1 MVKSSPDAP
10 ARRRSRVAPIDPP
23 LTHSLSLPLSPRT
36 PCARCAT
43 LRRGSFAFRGKE
55 RVYFFPKKN
64 AIHGTPVYRPCT
76 PSTRPII
83 QETNKLASRRPREK
97 HRAELR
103 VRRAAAMS
111 RFGTGLARRLA
122 FGVSSSRSASCAG
135 QPLCGSSPAAQALGG
150 ALSVGLGDGEGDKS
164 ALFFIAPTLLQT
176 RGFAVPKRK
185 VSRSKKGMKENH
197 PSKRI
202 RSKKTYSYCEKYDE
216 VLGPHQICSGILKGT
231 CTCSSV
237 LKPAHG
243 TAEN

>member
-1 MVKSSPDAP
+1 MPLLADGRGSP
-10 ARRRSRVAPIDPP
+10 RSIRLS
-23 LTHSLSLPLSPRT
+23 LTLSLSLSRLGRP
-36 PCARCAT
+36 ARAVR
-43 LRRGSFAFRGKE
+43 LFAEGALPFAAKRGFIFFQKKPPFMVHPFTDLVHPQRARSF
-55 RVYFFPKKN
+55 
-64 AIHGTPVYRPCT
+64 
-76 PSTRPII
+76 
-83 QETNKLASRRPREK
+83 RRPTNSHPGGQERSTG
-97 HRAELR
+97 LR

-111 RFGTGLARRLA
+111 RFGFGLARRLA

-150 ALSVGLGDGEGDKS
+150 ALSVGLGDGE
-164 ALFFIAPTLLQT
+164 ALFYIAPTLVQT

-202 RSKKTYSYCEKYDE
+202 RSKKTYSYCEKCDE

-231 CTCSSV
+231 CTCSSL

-243 TAEN
+243 AAGN

>member
-1 MVKSSPDAP
+1 MPLLADGRGSP
-10 ARRRSRVAPIDPP
+10 RSIRLS
-23 LTHSLSLPLSPRT
+23 LTLSLSLSRLGRP
-36 PCARCAT
+36 ARAVR
-43 LRRGSFAFRGKE
+43 LFAEGALPFAAKRGFIFFQKKPPFMVHPFTDLVHPQRARSF
-55 RVYFFPKKN
+55 
-64 AIHGTPVYRPCT
+64 
-76 PSTRPII
+76 
-83 QETNKLASRRPREK
+83 RRPTNSHPGGQERSTG
-97 HRAELR
+97 LR

-111 RFGTGLARRLA
+111 RFGFGLARRLA

-164 ALFFIAPTLLQT
+164 ALFYIAPTLVQT

-202 RSKKTYSYCEKYDE
+202 RSKKTYSYCEKCDE

-231 CTCSSV
+231 CTCSSL

-243 TAEN
+243 AAEN

>member
-43 LRRGSFAFRGKE
+43 LRRGSFAFRG
-55 RVYFFPKKN
+55 RVYFFPKKT
-64 AIHGTPVYRPCT
+64 AILVHPFTDLVHPQRAR
-76 PSTRPII
+76 SF
-83 QETNKLASRRPREK
+83 RRPTNSHPAGQERSTG
-97 HRAELR
+97 LR
-103 VRRAAAMS
+103 VRRAAAMT

-150 ALSVGLGDGEGDKS
+150 ALSVGLGDGE
-164 ALFFIAPTLLQT
+164 ALFYIAPTLVQT

-202 RSKKTYSYCEKYDE
+202 RSKKTYSYCEKCDE

-231 CTCSSV
+231 CTCSSL

-243 TAEN
+243 AAGN

>member
-97 HRAELR
+97 HRAG

-111 RFGTGLARRLA
+111 RFGFGLARRLA

-150 ALSVGLGDGEGDKS
+150 ALSVGLGDGE
-164 ALFFIAPTLLQT
+164 ALFVIAPTLVQT

-231 CTCSSV
+231 CTCSSL

-243 TAEN
+243 AAEN

>member
-1 MVKSSPDAP
+1 MPLLADGRGSP
-10 ARRRSRVAPIDPP
+10 RSIR
-23 LTHSLSLPLSPRT
+23 LSLPLSLSLSRLGRP
-36 PCARCAT
+36 ARAVR
-43 LRRGSFAFRGKE
+43 LFAEGALPFAAKRGFIFFQKKPPFMVHPFTDLVHPQRARSF
-55 RVYFFPKKN
+55 
-64 AIHGTPVYRPCT
+64 
-76 PSTRPII
+76 
-83 QETNKLASRRPREK
+83 RRPTNSPPGGQERSTG
-97 HRAELR
+97 LR

-164 ALFFIAPTLLQT
+164 ALFYIAPTLVQT

-202 RSKKTYSYCEKYDE
+202 RSKKTYSYCEKCDE

-231 CTCSSV
+231 CTCSTL

-243 TAEN
+243 AAEN

>member
-1 MVKSSPDAP
+1 MPLLADGRGSP
-10 ARRRSRVAPIDPP
+10 RSIRLS
-23 LTHSLSLPLSPRT
+23 LTLSLSLSRLGRP
-36 PCARCAT
+36 ARAVR
-43 LRRGSFAFRGKE
+43 LFAEGALPFAAKGL
-55 RVYFFPKKN
+55 FFSKKN
-64 AIHGTPVYRPCT
+64 RHSGTPVYRPCT

-111 RFGTGLARRLA
+111 RFGFGLARRLA

-150 ALSVGLGDGEGDKS
+150 ALSVGLGDGE
-164 ALFFIAPTLLQT
+164 ALFVIAPTLVQT

-231 CTCSSV
+231 CTCSSL

-243 TAEN
+243 AAEN